1 MLRERLKA
9 FALKH
14 KNLLNIYRKTFG
26 KIKTKYYFDAQKK
39 ALQKNGYNLIDKID
53 DALTKEGARYFI
65 DCGTLLG
72 MIRDNKLLEHD
83 KDMDFGIYFDEN
95 ITIHTLDKAMKR
107 IGMKKHKEFLFRGD
121 VKEASYSNGITN
133 IDFFKHEESDKNS
146 DIYVFYRKNGT
157 KYPSNKHYTTLVMH
171 RAHIPSIKAISIK
184 GRRLFVP
191 SNYEEYL
198 ESAYS
203 ENWRTPDPEWRYL
216 MEPGLEEIKG
226 EFGICQ

>member
-1 MLRERLKA
+1 MLRERLKG

-14 KNLLNIYRKTFG
+14 NKLLYIYRKTFG
-26 KIKTKYYFDAQKK
+26 KIKTKYFFNAQKK
-39 ALQKNGYNLIDKID
+39 ALQKNGYCLIDRID
-53 DALTKEGARYFI
+53 KVLNKKGAKFFI

-83 KDMDFGIYFDEN
+83 KDMDFGIYFDDRF
-95 ITIHTLDKAMKR
+95 TIRSLDEAMKS
-107 IGMKKHKEFLFRGD
+107 IGLKKHREFSFRGE

-133 IDFFKHEESDKNS
+133 IDFFKHEESKESS
-146 DIYVFYRKNGT
+146 DIYVFYRKNGV
-157 KYPSNKHYTTLVMH
+157 KYPSNKHYTTLIMH
-171 RAHIPSIKAISIK
+171 RAHIPSIQTIDVN
-184 GRRLFVP
+184 GRQLYVP

-203 ENWRTPDPEWRYL
+203 KNWRIPDSGWRYL

-226 EFGICQ
+226 EYGISQ